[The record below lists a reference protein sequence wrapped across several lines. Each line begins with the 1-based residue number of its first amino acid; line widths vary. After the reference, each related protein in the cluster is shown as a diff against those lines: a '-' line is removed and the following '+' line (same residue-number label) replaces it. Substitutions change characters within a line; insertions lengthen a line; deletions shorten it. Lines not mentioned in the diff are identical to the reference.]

1 MRCAKGFIWVVNIHD
16 IKPDP
21 ATPAAGSSPA
31 TGMGLPDRID
41 IIKSYKNAVSPLP
54 ISFTSSPLNL
64 MPIP

>member
-21 ATPAAGSSPA
+21 ATPVAGSSTT

-41 IIKSYKNAVSPLP
+41 IINFIKMLFRHYQL
-54 ISFTSSPLNL
+54 SSLL
-64 MPIP
+64 AL